1 MDNQQKTV
9 LTWALVLGATA
20 IAIYKFKDS
29 LFGSSF
35 NPTDLNVISTVW
47 NDTPSKKSKK
57 YTYTL
62 HYLDAQDIA
71 ENIYKEFGAFKTN
84 FTNVFALFQECATQ
98 GDVFNVANAFMA
110 NYNVNLWAS
119 LVNGFGLYP
128 GSGLSSSELKNLNTY
143 VNSLPI

>member
-9 LTWALVLGATA
+9 LTWALIVGVSS

-29 LFGSSF
+29 LFGPSF
-35 NPTDLNVISTVW
+35 NPTDLNVIAKVW
-47 NDTPSKKSKK
+47 NENPSNHQK
-57 YTYTL
+57 YTYTI

-71 ENIYKEFGAFKTN
+71 QLIYKEFGVFKTN
-84 FTNVFALFQECATQ
+84 FTNVFALFQQCKTQ
-98 GDVFNVANAFMA
+98 GDIFLVVDAFFA
-110 NYNVNLWAS
+110 NYNVNLWSS

-143 VNSLPI
+143 VLSLPL